1 MQSPCFNDTSIHLI
15 EGARAERSQEQ
26 HGGHDGKDSSRGNR
40 AGAGRNRHFA
50 RKSRGTDAEAYRVCV
65 GSGPGAGDKRRD
77 GGGIEQLR
85 SKMED
90 GRWKME
96 DRRCRRAAS
105 VFCLCRSSIAVNP
118 SRNNKRGNRPKPI
131 SPFVVEAAY
140 FFFAAFFFPAFFLAF
155 FLAAMV
161 QSPVK
166 EWIALAIPRWI
177 AGSQNRFLAALTTR
191 PLRGS

>member
-1 MQSPCFNDTSIHLI
+1 LF
-15 EGARAERSQEQ
+15 R
-26 HGGHDGKDSSRGNR
+26 
-40 AGAGRNRHFA
+40 
-50 RKSRGTDAEAYRVCV
+50 
-65 GSGPGAGDKRRD
+65 
-77 GGGIEQLR
+77 
-85 SKMED
+85 
-90 GRWKME
+90 
-96 DRRCRRAAS
+96 
-105 VFCLCRSSIAVNP
+105 RSSIVDLP
-118 SRNNKRGNRPKPI
+118 SLSIHPNNKRGNRPKPI

-191 PLRGS
+191 PPRGS

>member
-50 RKSRGTDAEAYRVCV
+50 RKSRGADAEAYRVCV
-65 GSGPGAGDKRRD
+65 GSGPRAGDQRRD
-77 GGGIEQLR
+77 GGGLR
-85 SKMED
+85 D
-90 GRWKME
+90 GRLQTS
-96 DRRCRRAAS
+96 DGSLDGGGQTADHLPSALCFVCRPPS
-105 VFCLCRSSIAVNP
+105 AVRHLA

-166 EWIALAIPRWI
+166 E
-177 AGSQNRFLAALTTR
+177 
-191 PLRGS
+191 

>member
-1 MQSPCFNDTSIHLI
+1 MQSPCLNDTSIHLI

-77 GGGIEQLR
+77 GGGVEPPR

-90 GRWKME
+90 GRPKVPYG
-96 DRRCRRAAS
+96 S
-105 VFCLCRSSIAVNP
+105 FGLLFVSIFHLRSSIAVNP

-140 FFFAAFFFPAFFLAF
+140 FFFAAFLCAFFLAF
-155 FLAAMV
+155 FFAAIF

-166 EWIALAIPRWI
+166 E
-177 AGSQNRFLAALTTR
+177 
-191 PLRGS
+191 